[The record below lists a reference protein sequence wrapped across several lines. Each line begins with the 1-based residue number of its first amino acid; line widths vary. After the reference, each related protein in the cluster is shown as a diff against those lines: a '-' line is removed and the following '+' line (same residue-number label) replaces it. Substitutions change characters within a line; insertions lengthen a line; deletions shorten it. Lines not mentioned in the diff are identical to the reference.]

1 MVFLPGNA
9 LRSDRGGSRLFW
21 LPTAGVNCF
30 IPFMLI
36 PEGFAVAL
44 WTPSP
49 PLRMKECYHV
59 RFSRG
64 LCGRPLDS
72 FASPSDE
79 DELL

>member
-1 MVFLPGNA
+1 
-9 LRSDRGGSRLFW
+9 
-21 LPTAGVNCF
+21 
-30 IPFMLI
+30 MLGF

-44 WTPSP
+44 WTPSR